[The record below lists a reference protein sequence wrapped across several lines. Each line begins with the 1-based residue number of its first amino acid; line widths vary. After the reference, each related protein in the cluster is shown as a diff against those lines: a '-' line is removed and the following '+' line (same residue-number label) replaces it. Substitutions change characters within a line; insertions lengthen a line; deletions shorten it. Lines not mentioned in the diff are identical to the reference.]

1 MNTTKT
7 TKITRADK
15 VRSFNDE
22 ELAFWLAK
30 SQAFWL
36 KEAHSALG
44 DDDFKV
50 TEDVIKIIA
59 DELLPWLQEAF

>member
-1 MNTTKT
+1 MNTTKA

-44 DDDFKV
+44 DDDFEV
-50 TEDVIKIIA
+50 TV
-59 DELLPWLQEAF
+59 